1 MVRVGGLRYAIE
13 PNAAQGKRIS
23 RMQLLDGRQI
33 EADRKYKVAGW
44 APVTEEAKAA
54 GTEPIWDTVAR
65 FMKARTIIKPRK
77 VNVPELI
84 GVGSNP
90 GIG

>member
-1 MVRVGGLRYAIE
+1 
-13 PNAAQGKRIS
+13 
-23 RMQLLDGRQI
+23 MQLLDGRQV
-33 EADRKYKVAGW
+33 EPDRKSKVAGW

-54 GTEPIWDTVAR
+54 GAEPIWDTVAR
-65 FMKARTIIKPRK
+65 FMKARTIIKPRQ

-84 GVGSNP
+84 GVGANP